1 MQSLRGYH
9 LLALILH
16 RRMSL
21 FDMHSLDIFFH
32 IAACEA
38 SFTEPVRLQAK
49 MGTSFPAGTSPE
61 ASIEDLS
68 LPKFSDDIC
77 SVDSHGDLDEY
88 SVQKD
93 SISHFSEL
101 ENTGLSEANSDCIV
115 LSNADMVEHVLLDWT
130 LWVRAPVP
138 IQIALLGFLEC
149 MVSMHWY
156 RHHNLTILHHINLVQ
171 HLLVTLQCG
180 DVEVVVLEKL
190 VVLLGVILEDGFLAS
205 ELELVVRFVLMTF
218 DPPELTPQDQIVR
231 VGKHVIVRNML
242 LEMLI
247 DLQVTINAEELLE
260 QWHKT
265 VSSKLIAFFLDEAVH
280 PTSMRWIMTL
290 LGVCLSSS
298 PTFSF
303 KFQSSGSYHGL
314 SRVLPSFHD
323 SPEIYYI
330 LFCLIFGKA
339 VYPRVPEVRML
350 DFFSL
355 LPNDGNYGELKFL
368 DLLEILI
375 AMAKATYDRF
385 SMQSMIAN
393 QDGNMSHFNGSL
405 VAKLVEAT
413 TDVAGDLRGEALL
426 HKTYASCLMSG
437 MTGAPI
443 AATSILWFMVDL
455 AKTCPPF
462 SAVCRRTE
470 FLESCVDLYFSCVRF
485 VQKTNLSQ
493 FSTWAY
499 CALKMAKNL
508 TTVAP
513 EEKNI
518 DVDAK
523 DSQNMFCSEPLENVQ
538 SVKISVSTRSFPHE
552 QKTISSG
559 DIQGSPNYPLG
570 NADVMQG
577 SPNYPSGDAEVGGD
591 ATNLNPKIS
600 VSGEGGETETESLDE
615 QSFRHV
621 SLTSNVPDIEHLDSN
636 GTQIPIQPTDSLSS
650 ASMSVPCSLAL
661 SERSNLK
668 DAATP
673 STSPIPALTSWI
685 GNTSS
690 ESDAKAK
697 LTAAP
702 SLRSFSLNEF
712 DSSPDIRT
720 LHESSAT
727 SMFFLINPKLLL
739 EIDNSGYGGGSCSA
753 GAAATL
759 DFIAEVLADVVS
771 EQLKATQSVENILE
785 SVPLYVDVESTL
797 VFQGLCLSRLMNFL
811 ERRLLHDDEEDD
823 KKLDKNCWS
832 VNLDSL
838 CWMIV
843 DHLYMGSFPE
853 PVGVIRTLEFVLS
866 MLQLANKDGHV
877 EDAVPAGKGIL
888 SAAQNLAVDI
898 IKYLLV
904 RRHSALEDL
913 LVSKP
918 NQGHT
923 LDVLHGG
930 LDKYALKSGQDLMST
945 ELRSIHQ
952 DKYGWVLHA
961 ESEWQTQ
968 LQQLVHERG
977 IFPILHASVEP
988 EWKLCPIE
996 GPYRMQKHE
1005 NDAHT
1010 SGSESDSCFNLSSND
1025 AQEKGYDGGDHEETL
1040 FKEESSKI
1048 ESLSSAQIGWNDN
1061 AEGTKSELGSPR
1073 QLSFEVDNM
1082 RASVDKQEKE
1092 LLDNG
1097 EYLIR
1102 PYLEPSEKIRFRY
1115 NSERVVG
1122 LDKHDGIFL
1131 LGELCL
1137 YVIKN
1142 FYIDDSGCICE
1153 KLCEDELSVIDQ
1165 ALGVKMDISSNSEF
1179 QLKSS
1184 STWSTP
1190 AKAFAGGRAWAY
1202 NGGAWGK
1209 EKVCSSSNLPHPWR
1223 MWKLD
1228 SIYELLKCDY

>member
-443 AATSILWFMVDL
+443 AATSILRFMVDL

-470 FLESCVDLYFSCVRF
+470 FLESCVDLYFSCVR
-485 VQKTNLSQ
+485 
-493 FSTWAY
+493 AY

-739 EIDNSGYGGGSCSA
+739 EIDNSGYGGGPCSA

-888 SAAQNLAVDI
+888 SIARGGKQLEAYINAILKNANHIIMYYFLPSFLKSIGEDDLLLSLGFQSQTGKGLPFKELQDESSVDICMILQLLIANKQLILCHSNLDTYLICCLCVNLIAILHDKRSAAQNLAVDI

-930 LDKYALKSGQDLMST
+930 LDKLLTGRPSSFFYWLQSSEQTINKVLEQCS
-945 ELRSIHQ
+945 SIM
-952 DKYGWVLHA
+952 W
-961 ESEWQTQ
+961 
-968 LQQLVHERG
+968 LQYVAGLAK
-977 IFPILHASVEP
+977 FPRVRIMGM
-988 EWKLCPIE
+988 E
-996 GPYRMQKHE
+996 GCRKGKI
-1005 NDAHT
+1005 
-1010 SGSESDSCFNLSSND
+1010 SRK
-1025 AQEKGYDGGDHEETL
+1025 AQEAT
-1040 FKEESSKI
+1040 
-1048 ESLSSAQIGWNDN
+1048 
-1061 AEGTKSELGSPR
+1061 
-1073 QLSFEVDNM
+1073 
-1082 RASVDKQEKE
+1082 
-1092 LLDNG
+1092 
-1097 EYLIR
+1097 
-1102 PYLEPSEKIRFRY
+1102 
-1115 NSERVVG
+1115 
-1122 LDKHDGIFL
+1122 
-1131 LGELCL
+1131 
-1137 YVIKN
+1137 
-1142 FYIDDSGCICE
+1142 
-1153 KLCEDELSVIDQ
+1153 
-1165 ALGVKMDISSNSEF
+1165 
-1179 QLKSS
+1179 
-1184 STWSTP
+1184 
-1190 AKAFAGGRAWAY
+1190 
-1202 NGGAWGK
+1202 
-1209 EKVCSSSNLPHPWR
+1209 
-1223 MWKLD
+1223 KLD
-1228 SIYELLKCDY
+1228 IKHWEQIYE